1 MQLATVF
8 TKRRMRLLITV
19 IKKIKMIYF
28 QTFVNLSFE
37 KFKNFF
43 QNWLQTYFISDSN
56 NV

>member
-1 MQLATVF
+1 
-8 TKRRMRLLITV
+8 
-19 IKKIKMIYF
+19 MIYF
-28 QTFVNLSFE
+28 QTFVNSSFE